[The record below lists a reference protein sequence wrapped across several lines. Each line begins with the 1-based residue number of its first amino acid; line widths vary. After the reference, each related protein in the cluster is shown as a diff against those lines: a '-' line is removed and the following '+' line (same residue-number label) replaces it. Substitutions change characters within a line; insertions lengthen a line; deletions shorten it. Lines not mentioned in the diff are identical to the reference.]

1 MDDALAALKLQIEWG
16 ADEALD
22 EAPVDRTRPALTPP
36 TPPPRLEA
44 PAPSR
49 EEVPAPLRAV
59 MPVARTTAPAI
70 RAEQAAAAA
79 DSLAALRTA
88 LADFDGCPLRDTAA
102 NLVFGEGDE
111 EARLMLVGDVPGEDE
126 DRSGRPFVGPPG
138 ALLDRMLASIG
149 LGRNDVQIAMLV
161 PWRPPGG
168 RPPSETE
175 ITLCL
180 PFLLRH
186 VALAAPR
193 RLVLLGP
200 LAARTLLPATGSR
213 RRKRGTWAD
222 LAVPGLAAPVPAL
235 ATASPAALLASPA
248 GRRAAWADL
257 RVLRRA
263 LDGDLSKS

>member
-22 EAPVDRTRPALTPP
+22 EAPVNRARPPAPAPCPTR
-36 TPPPRLEA
+36 EA
-44 PAPSR
+44 PAP
-49 EEVPAPLRAV
+49 PRAV
-59 MPVARTTAPAI
+59 MPAARTVASVVQ
-70 RAEQAAAAA
+70 AEQAAAGA
-79 DSLAALRTA
+79 DSLDALRAALA
-88 LADFDGCPLRDTAA
+88 GFEGCALRDTAA
-102 NLVFGEGDE
+102 NLVFGEGRKAD
-111 EARLMLVGDVPGEDE
+111 LMLVGDVPGPDE
-126 DRSGRPFVGPPG
+126 DRSGRPFVGPAG
-138 ALLDRMLASIG
+138 ALLDRMLAGIG
-149 LGRNDVQIAMLV
+149 LARDDIRIAMLV

-175 ITLCL
+175 IALCL

-200 LAARTLLPATGSR
+200 LAARALLPATGSR
-213 RRKRGTWAD
+213 RRTRGTWVD

-235 ATASPAALLASPA
+235 ATASPASLLASAA

>member
-22 EAPVDRTRPALTPP
+22 EAPVNRARSSVAAPRSIQEPPAT
-36 TPPPRLEA
+36 
-44 PAPSR
+44 
-49 EEVPAPLRAV
+49 LRAV
-59 MPVARTTAPAI
+59 MPVAPTIAPAI
-70 RAEQAAAAA
+70 RAEQAAAGA
-79 DSLAALRTA
+79 DSLDALRAALA
-88 LADFDGCPLRDTAA
+88 AFDGCALRDTAA
-102 NLVFGEGDE
+102 NLVFREGDK
-111 EARLMLVGDVPGEDE
+111 EARLMLIGDVPGPDE
-126 DRSGRPFVGPPG
+126 DRSGRPFVGPAG

-175 ITLCL
+175 IALCR

-186 VALAAPR
+186 IALAGPQ

-200 LAARTLLPATGSR
+200 LVARALLPTSGPR
-213 RRKRGTWAD
+213 RRKGGIWVD
-222 LAVPGLAAPVPAL
+222 LPVPDLAAPVPAL

-257 RVLRRA
+257 RALRRA
-263 LDGDLSKS
+263 LDGELSKS